1 MMDAAAHPLFA
12 ELCTKSRGVV
22 LVTHLN
28 PDGDA
33 IGSQVG
39 LGRYL
44 ASLGLAVRVVNQDP
58 TPSNLAYLTAAGP
71 VPEVYRPEVHDAV
84 LDAADALV
92 VVDNSAPDRL
102 GRLEAP
108 LLARAAKTWCIDHHP
123 TRGTP
128 WAHNILDDRA
138 SATAVMIHALTSA
151 RGWTP
156 DPAAA
161 TALYAGLATDTGFF
175 RFNSTRPAAHRTA
188 AALLEAGADPARCYA
203 EVYER
208 NSPAFTRLLGHALAG
223 LRLTSRGAVATV
235 TITKRTIAECDA
247 DGVDTSEITT
257 PLLAIDGVRV
267 VLLFRDL
274 GGGKIKVSLRSKGE
288 FDVHRLAL
296 EYGGGGH
303 RNASGIVME
312 GDLEGVAG
320 RIVARA
326 GEWFEEAGA

>member
-1 MMDAAAHPLFA
+1 MDAAAHPLFA
-12 ELCTKSRGVV
+12 DLCTKTRKVV

-44 ASLGLAVRVVNQDP
+44 ASLGLDVRVVNQDP
-58 TPSNLAYLTAAGP
+58 TPSNLAYLTSEGP
-71 VPEVYRPEVHDAV
+71 VPEVYRPEAHDAV

-102 GRLEAP
+102 GRLEGP
-108 LLARAAKTWCIDHHP
+108 LLSRAAKTWCIDHHP

-128 WAHNILDDRA
+128 WARNILDDRA
-138 SATAVMIHALTSA
+138 SATAAMIHELTSA

-175 RFNSTRPAAHRTA
+175 RFNSTRPSAHRTA

-223 LRLTSRGAVATV
+223 LRLSSGGAVATV
-235 TITKRTIAECDA
+235 TITNKTIEACAAE
-247 DGVDTSEITT
+247 GVDTSEITT

-267 VLLFRDL
+267 VLLFREL
-274 GGGKIKVSLRSKGE
+274 PGGKIKVSLRSKGDL
-288 FDVHRLAL
+288 DVHRLAL

-326 GEWFEEAGA
+326 GEWFEEARA